1 MGNRARSD
9 LCKVELNVRG
19 DSSER
24 RAPIFPIKFP
34 TLTDRGLI
42 PLKGFMGLLDIEM
55 SDKPEMA
62 DINGLTATTN
72 AKMRDTLVRTQ
83 MLGPDKTSGTN
94 NVYWNAIAKEWKIPP
109 AQARRQLCA
118 NCEYFD
124 NTPEMLAE
132 MESIPQDRFDAD
144 GGGRGYCH
152 KFEFICH
159 NMRTCKAWERKDY
172 VEAD

>member
-1 MGNRARSD
+1 MAAATDAAPRASQ
-9 LCKVELNVRG
+9 KNFEKKF
-19 DSSER
+19 E
-24 RAPIFPIKFP
+24 IKSHHSGTAGRFSP
-34 TLTDRGLI
+34 
-42 PLKGFMGLLDIEM
+42 KGFMGLLDIKMNDE
-55 SDKPEMA
+55 PEMA
-62 DINGLTATTN
+62 DINGLTAAKN
-72 AKMRDTLVRTQ
+72 AEMRDTLVKTQ

-94 NVYWNAIAKEWKIPP
+94 NVYWTAMAKEWKVPQ

-118 NCEYFD
+118 NCKYFD

-159 NMRTCKAWERKDY
+159 NLRTCKAWERKDY

>member
-1 MGNRARSD
+1 
-9 LCKVELNVRG
+9 
-19 DSSER
+19 
-24 RAPIFPIKFP
+24 
-34 TLTDRGLI
+34 
-42 PLKGFMGLLDIEM
+42 MGLLDIEV
-55 SDKPEMA
+55 SGKADVA
-62 DINGLTATTN
+62 DINGLTAAKN
-72 AKMRDTLVRTQ
+72 AEMRDTLVRTQ
-83 MLGPDKTSGTN
+83 MLGPDKTN
-94 NVYWNAIAKEWKIPP
+94 APNAAYWAAMAKEWNVTP

-159 NMRTCKAWERKDY
+159 NLRTCKAWERKDY
-172 VEAD
+172 IPAD